1 MNPAIRRMLE
11 DYSPETNDDHRN
23 ALREIIQQAAL
34 FGLWRS
40 RFFEKAAFYG
50 GTALRVLYGLD
61 RFSEDMDFS
70 LKTPDPS
77 FRLEEYGDY
86 LCRELSAFGFEIE
99 MHARKK
105 KARIDSAF
113 LKGNTLEN
121 LLLVGAP
128 EGVTGGLHPDSIFK
142 IRLEVDTDPPGG
154 FLTESRYLLRP
165 IPFSVISYRL
175 PDMFAGKLHAVLC
188 RKWNN
193 RVKGRD
199 WYDMVWYLSNHPE
212 LHLSH
217 LAERMRQS
225 GDIGA
230 EADLTPDLLMKYL
243 YDAISSLSVE
253 QAAKDVRPFLLHPEA
268 VDVWSR
274 EFFMEITGRIKI
286 V

>member
-1 MNPAIRRMLE
+1 MNPAIVKMLE
-11 DYSPETNDDHRN
+11 EYSPKSNDDYEN

-40 RFFEKAAFYG
+40 KFFERAAFYG
-50 GTALRVLYGLD
+50 GTALRILYGLD

-86 LCRELSAFGFEIE
+86 LCRELSGLGFEIV
-99 MHARKK
+99 MLSRKRK
-105 KARIDSAF
+105 TDIESAF
-113 LKGNTLEN
+113 LKGNTLSH

-128 EGVTGGLHPDSIFK
+128 EGVTVDLHPERTFRIK
-142 IRLEVDTDPPGG
+142 LEVDIDPPEG
-154 FLTESRYLLRP
+154 FTTESRYLLRP
-165 IPFSVISYRL
+165 IPFSIISYQL

-188 RKWNN
+188 RKWKN

-217 LAERMRQS
+217 LAERMKQS
-225 GDIGA
+225 GDIDKDV
-230 EADLTPDLLMKYL
+230 DLTPDLLMQYL
-243 YDAISSLSVE
+243 SDAIASLSVE
-253 QAAKDVRPFLLHPEA
+253 QAKNDVRPFLLHPEA
-268 VDVWSR
+268 IDVWSK
-274 EFFMEITGRIKI
+274 EFFSEITGRIRI